1 MSHSPI
7 MPTPTIKFDAGTL
20 ALTGFQAEG
29 LQRLAPDIPWAHDD
43 RTSAWRTDA
52 IYYRPFREALTRLAG
67 DFHNTVVQWEEIEW
81 PAIELHDLRAEQQD
95 AVGAWMADRS
105 GCIVMPTGTGKT
117 EVALTLMAK
126 LGVSTLVVS
135 PVRDLMYQWHRRI
148 LAGLGYDSGIIGDS
162 LFKVK
167 PVSVT
172 TYDSACI
179 HMPHLGNQF
188 GLIIFDEC
196 HHLPGGMRREAAVM
210 SAAPYR
216 LGLTATPERSDGR
229 DKDLSSLIGPTC
241 FRLELSKVRGQSVAN
256 YEVLRIPVHLTD
268 EERARYAELSA
279 QVQRFMADQREETPD
294 YGWEDLCSDSGR
306 DPQARRVMRAFHTK
320 KAIED
325 RAKEKLRVLED
336 LFRLHAGQPVL
347 VFAGSNAMA
356 REVSLR
362 FLIPCL
368 LNHCGKKE
376 RIEILSGLEAGRYPA
391 IVANQVLDEGVDLPA
406 INVAIV
412 LGGGA
417 STRQAKQRLGRI
429 LRRSGRGTAV
439 LYEVVTDDTTE
450 VQRSRK
456 RRRNDAYQ
464 GTRHRRI

>member
-1 MSHSPI
+1 
-7 MPTPTIKFDAGTL
+7 MPTPIPSLKFDGGTL
-20 ALTGFQAEG
+20 TLAGFQREG
-29 LQRLAPDIPWAHDD
+29 LERLCPEILWTHDD
-43 RTSAWRTDA
+43 RASAWRTDA
-52 IYYRPFREALTRLAG
+52 FHYRPFRQCLNRLAG
-67 DFHNTVVQWEEIEW
+67 GFEDSVKQWESVEW
-81 PAIELHDLRAEQQD
+81 PAIDLHELRAEQLA
-95 AVGAWMADRS
+95 AVEAWMPNRA
-105 GCIVMPTGTGKT
+105 GCVIMPTGTGKT
-117 EVALTLMAK
+117 EVALTIMAN
-126 LGVSTLVVS
+126 LGVSTLIVS

-148 LAGLGYDSGIIGDS
+148 LAGLGYDAGIIGDS
-162 LFKVK
+162 IFKVK

-179 HMPHLGNQF
+179 HMPRLGNQF
-188 GLIIFDEC
+188 GLIVFDEC
-196 HHLPGGMRREAAVM
+196 HHLPGAMRREAAIM

-229 DKDLSSLIGPTC
+229 DGDLASLLGPIC
-241 FRLELSKVRGQSVAN
+241 YRLELESVRGQSVSE
-256 YEVLRIPVHLTD
+256 YQIVKIPVHLD
-268 EERARYAELSA
+268 EEERARYAELSA
-279 QVQRFMADQREETPD
+279 QVQRFMADQREEKPD
-294 YGWEDLCSDSGR
+294 YDWEDLCADSGR
-306 DPQARRVMRAFHTK
+306 DPDARRVMRAFHTK

-356 REVSLR
+356 RAVSLR

-376 RIEILSGLEAGRYPA
+376 RIEILSGLESARYPA
-391 IVANQVLDEGVDLPA
+391 IVANQVLDEGVDMPT

-429 LRRSGRGTAV
+429 LRRTGRGGTAV

>member
-1 MSHSPI
+1 MTAPAPSLS
-7 MPTPTIKFDAGTL
+7 FDGGTL
-20 ALTGFQAEG
+20 ALTGFEAEG
-29 LQRLAPDIPWAHDD
+29 LQRISPEIPWTKDD
-43 RTSAWRTDA
+43 RNSTWRTDGF
-52 IYYRPFREALTRLAG
+52 YYRPFREALGSLAG
-67 DFHNTVVQWEEIEW
+67 EFQDSVAQWEAVEW
-81 PAIELHDLRAEQQD
+81 PAIDLHELRPEQSE
-95 AVGAWMADRS
+95 AVEAWMSQRS
-105 GCIVMPTGTGKT
+105 GCVIMPTGTGKT

-148 LAGLGYDSGIIGDS
+148 LAGLGYDPGIVGDS
-162 LFKVK
+162 VFRVK

-172 TYDSACI
+172 TYDSAFI
-179 HMPHLGNQF
+179 HMPNLGNRF
-188 GLIIFDEC
+188 GMIVFDEC
-196 HHLPGGMRREAAVM
+196 HHLPGGMRREAAIM

-216 LGLTATPERSDGR
+216 LGLSATPERSDGR
-229 DKDLSSLIGPTC
+229 DKDLASLIGPTC
-241 FRLELSKVRGQSVAN
+241 YRLELDRVRGHSVAD
-256 YEVLRIPVHLTD
+256 YEVVRIPVHLND
-268 EERARYAELSA
+268 EERRRYSELSA
-279 QVQRFMADQREETPD
+279 QVQRYIADRREETPD

-306 DPQARRVMRAFHTK
+306 DTDARRVMRAFHTK

-325 RAKEKLRVLED
+325 RATEKLRVLED

-347 VFAGSNAMA
+347 IFAGSNAMA
-356 REVSLR
+356 REISLR

-376 RIEILSGLEAGRYPA
+376 RLDILSGLESARYPA

-417 STRQAKQRLGRI
+417 STRQSKQRLGRI
-429 LRRSGRGTAV
+429 LRRSGRGGTAV